1 MDIGNKVALVTG
13 GTKGIGAATAIALA
27 REGADVAVVAR
38 HVDHDGAL
46 AVKEDIERLG
56 CRCAMLQH
64 DLAVAE
70 AATQCVLETRE
81 QLGDVEILV
90 HCAGGG
96 SKGDIL
102 TCPPEEWYALFDV
115 HVHAAYHLCRQV
127 APMMVAKQQG
137 AIVLISSVAGIR
149 GLKFALAYGTVK
161 GAVAHLTRMLAY
173 QLADHNVRV
182 NCVAPGIIRTPF
194 HASMTQE
201 AYQHNVDNRIPL
213 HREGKPEDVAKAI
226 LSLVQNEYITG
237 EMLVIDGGLTS
248 RIA

>member
-1 MDIGNKVALVTG
+1 MDIGSKVAMVTG
-13 GTKGIGAATAIALA
+13 GTKGIGAATAVALA
-27 REGADVAVVAR
+27 REGADVSLVAR
-38 HVDHDGAL
+38 HADEGAL
-46 AVKEDIERLG
+46 EVKAEIERLG
-56 CRCAMLQH
+56 RRCVMLQH
-64 DLAVAE
+64 DLAVADE
-70 AATQCVLETRE
+70 AIQCVRETRE
-81 QLGDVEILV
+81 QLGSIDILV

-96 SKGDIL
+96 SNGDIL

-115 HVHAAYHLCRQV
+115 HVHAAYHLCREA
-127 APMMVAKQQG
+127 APMMVEKRQG

-161 GAVAHLTRMLAY
+161 GTVAQFTRMLAY

-201 AYQHNVDNRIPL
+201 AYQRNVDHRIPL
-213 HREGKPEDVAKAI
+213 HREGKPEDVAEAI
-226 LSLVQNEYITG
+226 LSLVQNDYITG
-237 EMLVIDGGLTS
+237 EVLVIDGGLTS